1 MQIQNNKCAF
11 CEKKFERIE
20 SGGKRDADIEHFRPK
35 SSIKEWPTEEII
47 EDFDLPG
54 DFPRSEGCEKG
65 YHLLAYHLL
74 NYSVACKPCN
84 QQFKKDYF
92 PINGSR
98 KLNADDPVKLKT
110 EKPYLVFPIGDLDDD
125 PETILRYD
133 GVHAVPVER
142 NGFKYDRARVTILFF
157 KLNDREELFERR
169 AEKIL
174 LFFHSLEN
182 IKRANTREQLN
193 KAEKIVANLLSG
205 KKSYTNCCRSFK
217 KIYDSDRERALKI
230 INKIGDYHAS
240 DP

>member
-1 MQIQNNKCAF
+1 
-11 CEKKFERIE
+11 
-20 SGGKRDADIEHFRPK
+20 
-35 SSIKEWPTEEII
+35 
-47 EDFDLPG
+47 
-54 DFPRSEGCEKG
+54 
-65 YHLLAYHLL
+65 
-74 NYSVACKPCN
+74 
-84 QQFKKDYF
+84 KKDYF

-98 KLNADDPVKLKT
+98 NLNADDPVKLKT

-157 KLNDREELFERR
+157 KLNDREELFESR
-169 AEKIL
+169 ADKICH
-174 LFFHSLEN
+174 LFHFLEM
-182 IKRANTREQLN
+182 IKGANTREQHK

-217 KIYDSDRERALKI
+217 KIYDSDRKRALKI
-230 INKIGDYHAS
+230 IEKIEDYLAS